1 METKSHK
8 LVTPL
13 GKSYWGQDGAYQNL
27 YDSLW
32 EQLVPASGYA
42 TTIHGEMMRSISR
55 LFYEFCN
62 NGNCNALDFK
72 METCHNCG
80 GWGYEEKYNDDE
92 EQETEDC
99 SYCDGS
105 GECEDEVFITEYYQ
119 EMVDFLLEF
128 MLEKEP
134 IKNLE
139 KFLLKNYQSKYSFNN
154 EQMDIYN
161 KVVDAVMYQV
171 LNTNNKPNPY
181 YKKED

>member
-1 METKSHK
+1 METKSQK

-13 GKSYWGQDGAYQNL
+13 GNSYWGHNGAYQNL

-32 EQLVPASGYA
+32 EQLIPSSGYA
-42 TTIHGEMMRSISR
+42 TTIHGEMIRGISR

-62 NGNCNALDFK
+62 NGNCNALDRR
-72 METCHNCG
+72 METCHSCG

-99 SYCDGS
+99 SSCDGS

-139 KFLLKNYQSKYSFNN
+139 KFLLKNYESRYSFND

-171 LNTNNKPNPY
+171 LTTNNNPNPY
-181 YKKED
+181 FKKED

>member
-1 METKSHK
+1 
-8 LVTPL
+8 
-13 GKSYWGQDGAYQNL
+13 
-27 YDSLW
+27 
-32 EQLVPASGYA
+32 
-42 TTIHGEMMRSISR
+42 
-55 LFYEFCN
+55 
-62 NGNCNALDFK
+62 

-99 SYCDGS
+99 SSCDGS

-139 KFLLKNYQSKYSFNN
+139 KFLLKNYESRYSFND

-171 LNTNNKPNPY
+171 LTTNNNPNPY
-181 YKKED
+181 FKKED